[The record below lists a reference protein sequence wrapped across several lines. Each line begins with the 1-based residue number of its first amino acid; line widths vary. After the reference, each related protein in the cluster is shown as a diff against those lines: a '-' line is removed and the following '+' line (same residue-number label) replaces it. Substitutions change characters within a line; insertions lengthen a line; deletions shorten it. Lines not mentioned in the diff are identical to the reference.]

1 MKFNVNDAVYPI
13 SCTFPTSEV
22 ILPDSL
28 TVSSYVF
35 STANAQKYLNKRYT
49 RDDKSIVLVGVYG
62 SYFNSFSKKLK
73 SIVGRLSFQQTL

>member
-13 SCTFPTSEV
+13 SCTFPISEV

-73 SIVGRLSFQQTL
+73 SIVGRLSVQQTL

>member
-1 MKFNVNDAVYPI
+1 M
-13 SCTFPTSEV
+13 STTLSTQ
-22 ILPDSL
+22 SL
-28 TVSSYVF
+28 ALSLSLKLFCRIRSRFRHVF